1 MFADLAAAR
10 IDRGA
15 GHAAIGVD
23 VGGTKVAIG
32 LLDAASLTL
41 LDRTEIPTRPD
52 RGGAA
57 VLRDTA
63 AEVVGLAVRAGR
75 AGRQVLG
82 VGVAVPEIVDL
93 SGRITSSAVIHGWNE
108 LPVSEVLGAAGPVRI
123 EADVRAAA
131 FAEAVLGAGRWAYHL
146 YLTIGTGI
154 SYCAVYQGRPVAGA
168 YGGALNIGTSVLADL
183 PGHGSGRQQVV
194 LEDLASGAAL
204 VRRYQ
209 AGGGTARRA
218 EEVFAAAAHGDPAA
232 TALVDDAART
242 LGTGIALL
250 VNVLDP
256 EAVVVG
262 GGLGSAD
269 SGYFSSAVSWARQY
283 MYSDTAR
290 AIPITHAEL
299 GADAGVIGAALVG
312 LLAPVPDG
320 QAAASGSAPAPPA
333 TGRGR
338 GR

>member
-1 MFADLAAAR
+1 MFAGLAAAR

-41 LDRTEIPTRPD
+41 LERTEIPTRPE

-57 VLRDTA
+57 VLRDVT
-63 AEVVGLAVRAGR
+63 AEVVGLAGR

-168 YGGALNIGTSVLADL
+168 HGGALNIGTSVLADL
-183 PGHGSGRQQVV
+183 PDRGSGREQVV
-194 LEDLASGAAL
+194 LEELASGAAL

-218 EEVFAAAAHGDPAA
+218 EEVLAAAGHGDPAA

-320 QAAASGSAPAPPA
+320 QAAASGPVPAPPA

-338 GR
+338 AR